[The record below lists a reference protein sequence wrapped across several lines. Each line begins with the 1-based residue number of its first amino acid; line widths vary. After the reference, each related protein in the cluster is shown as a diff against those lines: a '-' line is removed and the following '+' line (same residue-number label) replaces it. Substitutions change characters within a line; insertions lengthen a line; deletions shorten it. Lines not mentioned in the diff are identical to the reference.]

1 MVKLRSMSSG
11 AASLDL
17 RTSAERMITMTPKAI
32 TVRANSPSAVDRKWA
47 PTCGTAGAAPEGGG
61 LEICTPKIQPQ
72 VPCFGNSRVNLVQAM
87 LSQGIV
93 ARDDKLFFGRVV
105 QSHSSVT
112 AVLAVDAPTSR
123 N

>member
-17 RTSAERMITMTPKAI
+17 RTSAERMITMTPTAI
-32 TVRANSPSAVDRKWA
+32 TVSANSPSAVVRKWA

-61 LEICTPKIQPQ
+61 LEICTPKIEPQ
-72 VPCFGNSRVNLVQAM
+72 VPCFGNSGVNLVQGM

-93 ARDDKLFFGRVV
+93 ARDDKSFFGRVV
-105 QSHSSVT
+105 RSHASVIP
-112 AVLAVDAPTSR
+112 VLAAHDPTSR